1 MLLSIIIPCYNS
13 EDTICEVVELTKTE
27 IDCKGCYEY
36 EFVLVNDFSTDHT
49 FEVIRQLSKKYSFV
63 KGLNLAKNFGQ
74 HNALMAG
81 LNYAEGDIVVGMD
94 DDLQTHPS
102 QVFKLID
109 KLNEGY
115 DLVYGKYP
123 EKKHSF
129 FRNIGSRFNNFTVRK
144 LIGKPK
150 GLTACSF
157 WVAKKFVRD
166 EIIHYDNYNAHLQG
180 LFLRTTNN
188 IVNVDI
194 EHFKRKVG
202 TSNYT
207 LGKLIRLWM
216 GCLNFSILPL
226 RLSMLLGI
234 IFSITGFLATI
245 YVLLKK
251 LMNPT
256 IAIGWSSTI
265 CAICF
270 FSGIILLVL
279 GMLGEYI
286 GRILMC
292 LNHHPQYV
300 IRESLNV
307 KKELEVRSK

>member
-1 MLLSIIIPCYNS
+1 MLLSVIIPCYNS
-13 EDTICEVVELTKTE
+13 EATISEVIELTRDE
-27 IDCKGCYEY
+27 IEREGNYQY
-36 EFVLVNDFSTDHT
+36 EFVLVNDFSKDNT
-49 FEVIRQLSKKYSFV
+49 FEVIRQLAKKYPFV

-74 HNALMAG
+74 HNALMAA
-81 LNYAEGDIVVGMD
+81 LNYAQGDIIIGMD

-102 QVFKLID
+102 QMFKLIH
-109 KLNEGY
+109 KLDDGY

-129 FRNIGSRFNNFTVRK
+129 FRNIGSKFNDFTVRK

-157 WVAKKFVRD
+157 WVARKFVRD

-188 IVNVDI
+188 ITNVDI

-207 LGKLIRLWM
+207 IGKLIRLWM

-226 RLSMLLGI
+226 RLSMFLGI
-234 IFSITGFLATI
+234 LFSFTGFLAAI
-245 YVLLKK
+245 YILINKMLH
-251 LMNPT
+251 PIT
-256 IAIGWSSTI
+256 AIGWSSTM

-279 GMLGEYI
+279 GMMGEYI

-292 LNHHPQYV
+292 INHHPQFV
-300 IRESLNV
+300 IREMLNV
-307 KKELEVRSK
+307 KKDEEHSI